1 MVTMSIH
8 EHGTTSLPL
17 IGTLIAEELVVNE
30 KYFWFGVNCVNES
43 FSLTINQVSIFI
55 YLDSFPL
62 YRY

>member
-1 MVTMSIH
+1 MVTISIY
-8 EHGTTSLPL
+8 EHGTISLPL
-17 IGTLIAEELVVNE
+17 IGIIIVVELVVNE

>member
-1 MVTMSIH
+1 MSIH

-17 IGTLIAEELVVNE
+17 KGILIAIELVVNR
-30 KYFWFGVNCVNES
+30 KYFWFRVNYVNKS
-43 FSLTINQVSIFI
+43 FRPTMNQVSLFI

>member
-1 MVTMSIH
+1 MSIH

-17 IGTLIAEELVVNE
+17 IGILIAIELVVNE
-30 KYFWFGVNCVNES
+30 KYFWFRVNCVNES
-43 FSLTINQVSIFI
+43 FSLTINQVSLFI